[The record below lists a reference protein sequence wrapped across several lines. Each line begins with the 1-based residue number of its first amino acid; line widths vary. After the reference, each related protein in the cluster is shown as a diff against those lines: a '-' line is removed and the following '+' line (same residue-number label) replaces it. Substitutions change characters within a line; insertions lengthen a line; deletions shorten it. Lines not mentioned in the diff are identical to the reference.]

1 MFAEYGKEAGTDCT
15 AISNVDEV
23 ICNHGSCMVLSCE
36 RGFKP
41 SQNGTACIDLKS
53 ESGSGSG
60 LDRVLGAGSKM
71 IAAIDATLF

>member
-1 MFAEYGKEAGTDCT
+1 MFAEYGKDQGTDCT

-36 RGFKP
+36 RGYKP

-53 ESGSGSG
+53 ESGSKLHS
-60 LDRVLGAGSKM
+60 VLGAGSKM